1 MNTGRI
7 RSVHISWVSCI
18 KARVDGDLRSLRGR
32 HFKFKVMSLCN
43 EDLIDNPSGKQDDL
57 NKMIGSQT

>member
-1 MNTGRI
+1 
-7 RSVHISWVSCI
+7 
-18 KARVDGDLRSLRGR
+18 
-32 HFKFKVMSLCN
+32 MSLCN